1 MDRHVV
7 IVAGGKGSRMRSEL
21 PKQFLLL
28 LEVPILMH
36 TVERFVHAFE
46 DINIIVVLPS
56 DQVKAW
62 ENLCLQM
69 DFDIPHKV
77 VAGGETRY
85 ASVTNGLNSCE
96 GSGVVAIHDGVRPLL
111 SPGFIQKCMNHAEKN
126 GSAIPVLPIKQSLRM
141 VEESGSS
148 AIDRK
153 GIHTV
158 QTPQC
163 FHLDELKSCYAQDYN
178 PTFTDDATVYE
189 AAGKSVSLVEG
200 EESNLKITTPIDIKI
215 AQTILK
221 KSKR

>member
-1 MDRHVV
+1 M
-7 IVAGGKGSRMRSEL
+7 KSEL

-28 LEVPILMH
+28 LDVPILMH
-36 TVERFVHAFE
+36 TIERFVHAFD
-46 DINIIVVLPS
+46 DINVVVVLPS
-56 DQVKAW
+56 DQIRAW

-69 DFDIPHKV
+69 DFDIPHQI
-77 VAGGETRY
+77 VAGGDTRY
-85 ASVTNGLNSCE
+85 ASVSYGLKECE
-96 GSGVVAIHDGVRPLL
+96 GSGIVAIHDGVRPLI
-111 SPGFIQKCMNHAEKN
+111 SPEFVQKCMNHAEQE
-126 GSAIPVLPIKQSLRM
+126 GSAIPVLPVKQSLRM
-141 VEESGSS
+141 VDDSGSS

-153 GIHTV
+153 GIHAV

-163 FHLDELKSCYAQDYN
+163 FKLEELKACYDQEYD

-189 AAGKSVSLVEG
+189 ARGNKVSLVEG